1 MTAKTMAMALASLSP
16 VPVSFAREGRDEQ
29 HINAIPKRSANST
42 KLRNPSG
49 PRRFALS
56 SPGASIADGPEQG
69 AIAGLVVPLPQGR
82 EGDPVAGAISSAV
95 PEAC

>member
-1 MTAKTMAMALASLSP
+1 MATALASLSP

-42 KLRNPSG
+42 KLRNPIG

-56 SPGASIADGPEQG
+56 SQGASIGHGAEQG
-69 AIAGLVVPLPQGR
+69 AIAGHCCSVATGR
-82 EGDPVAGAISSAV
+82 EGDPVAGSIS
-95 PEAC
+95 